1 MTRPVEIRPKACK
14 DLALIPKK
22 DALRIVQA
30 IRTLGET
37 FSGDIKKLSDH
48 DPAYRLRVG
57 DWRVLFDVEKDK
69 IVVYRIRNRRD
80 AY

>member
-1 MTRPVEIRPKACK
+1 MTRPVEIRPKAGK

-30 IRTLGET
+30 IRTLGAT
-37 FSGDIKKLSDH
+37 CSGDFKKLSDH

-57 DWRVLFDVEKDK
+57 DWRVLFDVEKAK

>member
-1 MTRPVEIRPKACK
+1 MTRPVEIRPKAGK

-30 IRTLGET
+30 VRMLGET

>member
-1 MTRPVEIRPKACK
+1 MTRPVEIRPKAGK

-37 FSGDIKKLSDH
+37 FLGDIKKLSDH